1 MAAVTANQLLE
12 AKNAGCRIA
21 AKAAGSQNLYANTL
35 AFSAS
40 GYASGDD
47 SGGSN
52 PFLGVVVDQVDN
64 SSGSAGDLDA
74 ELYTEGVFYLTGSSF
89 TQGTVGS
96 AIYAVDN
103 YTVQTSGSSAS
114 RVGTCVEFV
123 SSTKIGVLISPQV
136 DIDTDT

>member
-12 AKNAGCRIA
+12 AKSPGNKIAGSVA
-21 AKAAGSQNLYANTL
+21 ASQNLYANTL

-47 SGGSN
+47 NGGAN
-52 PFLGVVVDQVDN
+52 AFLGVVGEQADN
-64 SSGSAGDLDA
+64 SSGSAGDINA
-74 ELYTEGVFYLTGSSF
+74 EIYTDGVFYLAGTGFS
-89 TQGTVGS
+89 QATVGA

-103 YTVQTSGSSAS
+103 YTVQTSSTSAS

-123 SSTKIGVLISPQV
+123 SSTKIGVAITNQV
-136 DIDTDT
+136 DIDT